1 MKAVFK
7 MLQVTLLGV
16 AMSPAYAADIGSPK
30 ELGVALEHAA
40 LCKAGAA
47 DAFDAR
53 DKRVRQNLVRLG
65 VKVHGDADDGPW
77 DFGYVFPAGVSAFG
91 YDVKAAGYS
100 GDSGSI
106 FYVQIAAAEA
116 DLDRLKDSLQLAPIP
131 KAHRSDY
138 LVDGAGYAKPV
149 HPPTEDDPYPDT
161 VVAGLQHK
169 DGKTYLV
176 VGCQTFDY

>member
-1 MKAVFK
+1 MKTVLWI
-7 MLQVTLLGV
+7 LQAALLG
-16 AMSPAYAADIGSPK
+16 AAISPAYAADIGSPK
-30 ELGVALEHAA
+30 ELGVALEHAV
-40 LCKAGAA
+40 LCKSGAA

-77 DFGYVFPAGVSAFG
+77 DFGYVFPARVSVFG
-91 YDVKAAGYS
+91 YDAQAASYS

-106 FYVQIAAAEA
+106 FYVQVAAAEA
-116 DLDRLKDSLQLAPIP
+116 DLARLKDSLQLAAIP

-138 LVDGAGYAKPV
+138 FVDGAGYAKPV
-149 HPPTEDDPYPDT
+149 HPPTQDDPYPDT

-169 DGKTYLV
+169 NGKTYIV
-176 VGCQTFDY
+176 VGCETFDY